1 MVESM
6 KKFKHCEPETEQ
18 DWLRTLAE
26 ESAGTD
32 TTLAQETKVAAKD
45 QKS

>member
-1 MVESM
+1 M

-18 DWLRTLAE
+18 DWLRTLTE
-26 ESAGTD
+26 ESTGTD
-32 TTLAQETKVAAKD
+32 VVEETKAAAEG